1 LCIKVTLT
9 ILAAKLFKREL
20 LLLALDS
27 LGSDVQ
33 SEGFG
38 KSDYSFVCCGILDS
52 QHRFAGKP

>member
-27 LGSDVQ
+27 LGNDVE

-38 KSDYSFVCCGILDS
+38 KSD
-52 QHRFAGKP
+52 